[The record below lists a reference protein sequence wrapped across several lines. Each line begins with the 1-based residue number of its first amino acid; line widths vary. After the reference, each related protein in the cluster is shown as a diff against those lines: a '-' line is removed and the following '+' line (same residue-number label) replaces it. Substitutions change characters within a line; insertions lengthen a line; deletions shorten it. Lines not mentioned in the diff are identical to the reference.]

1 MGGWGR
7 DWASR
12 VLPQVPEVELAG
24 CVDPDPTARKLARSM
39 VGLPAGRL
47 FARLEEGLA
56 AVEPDA
62 VLVTTVLPG
71 HVPVARAALRAGK
84 HVLLEKPFAPSVAE
98 GRGLVEL
105 AAERGLTLMV
115 SQNYRFFPAVLAV
128 TELVREGELGRLH
141 EVGIDFRRHS
151 SLATTGPSAHFGYE
165 QPLLVDMSIHHFDLL
180 RMVLGREPMRVSCE
194 TWNPAWSGFSGPPV
208 GVASIVFEGGPV
220 VSYRGSWISA
230 GPATPWGGEWRMDFE
245 KGEVLWTTRGDESS
259 LADLVTV
266 RPRGGRPRTRSLH
279 RMGLID
285 RWATLTEFA
294 AAVRERREP
303 QCSGRDNL
311 GSLALAAAAV
321 ESAARG
327 VTVPV
332 LPTLD

>member
-7 DWASR
+7 DWAAT
-12 VLPQVPEVELAG
+12 VLPEVKEVELAG
-24 CVDPDPTARKLARSM
+24 CVDPDATARKLTRAM
-39 VGLPAGRL
+39 VGPPARRL

-71 HVPVARAALRAGK
+71 HVPVARTALEAGK
-84 HVLLEKPFAPSVAE
+84 HVLVEKPFAPSVAE
-98 GRGLVEL
+98 GRALVEL

-128 TELVREGELGRLH
+128 ADLVRGGELGPLH
-141 EVGIDFRRHS
+141 EVSIDFRRYS
-151 SLATTGPSAHFGYE
+151 SFAQSGPGVHFAYE
-165 QPLLVDMSIHHFDLL
+165 QPLLIDMSIHHFDLL
-180 RMVLGREPMRVSCE
+180 RMILGREPERVTCE
-194 TWNPAWSGFSGPPV
+194 TWNPPWSGFAGPPV
-208 GVASIVFEGGPV
+208 GIASIVFEDGPV

-230 GPATPWGGEWRMDFE
+230 GLSTAWGGEWRMDFE
-245 KGEVLWTTRGDESS
+245 RGEVLWTTRGDESS
-259 LADLVTV
+259 LADLVVV
-266 RPRGGRPRTRSLH
+266 RQRGGKPETRSL
-279 RMGLID
+279 RPMRLID

-321 ESAARG
+321 ESAARRAP
-327 VTVPV
+327 VRV
-332 LPTLD
+332 LPTAD